1 MQMGFPP
8 SFAEDNPHQETTLI
22 NAGKHENLSVACIEL
37 DRANPR
43 IRKFLE
49 MYGDTI
55 TPDQVYQ
62 ALGAAGDDESES
74 SSFEKLRNSI
84 LTNGGVIQPVIV
96 NRRADGRLVCVEG
109 NTRVALYQ
117 GFIAEKVKGDW
128 TTIPA
133 IVHEDMTDAQID
145 AIRLQAHLVGTRP
158 WDPYSKAKYLHQL
171 RTQELMPFERIVEF
185 SGGRRK
191 EIVESINAF
200 SDMEQYYRPV
210 LPSDDAFDT
219 RRFSG
224 LVELQK
230 PSIKEAI
237 LTAGFGLKDFALWI
251 HEDKFS
257 PLNTI
262 RSLPRILRNQKAR
275 EAFLKQDSKE
285 AMKLLDRPD
294 LDKVLAE
301 AGIGALAQALTQAIY
316 SLPWKELQR
325 LRAEPS
331 CDAAQQLSEAAAAL
345 GELMSGLGNSH

>member
-1 MQMGFPP
+1 
-8 SFAEDNPHQETTLI
+8 
-22 NAGKHENLSVACIEL
+22 
-37 DRANPR
+37 
-43 IRKFLE
+43 
-49 MYGDTI
+49 
-55 TPDQVYQ
+55 
-62 ALGAAGDDESES
+62 
-74 SSFEKLRNSI
+74 
-84 LTNGGVIQPVIV
+84 
-96 NRRADGRLVCVEG
+96 
-109 NTRVALYQ
+109 
-117 GFIAEKVKGDW
+117 
-128 TTIPA
+128 
-133 IVHEDMTDAQID
+133 
-145 AIRLQAHLVGTRP
+145 
-158 WDPYSKAKYLHQL
+158 
-171 RTQELMPFERIVEF
+171 
-185 SGGRRK
+185 
-191 EIVESINAF
+191 
-200 SDMEQYYRPV
+200 MEQYYRPV

-224 LVELQK
+224 FVELQK